1 MHPLLRK
8 ALPHLAAL
16 GIFLALSAIF
26 FYPQLDGKKIRQG
39 DIQQYRGMAEEVR
52 AFKEKT
58 GETSLWTNAMFGGM
72 PTYQI
77 NTITAGNQ
85 LSWLDRIGRLGIDRP
100 IGRFFWGMTC
110 CYIMLVVLGLSP
122 WTAILGAI
130 GFGFATNNF
139 VLFEAGHVTKV
150 RAIFYLPIIIAGLLL
165 AFRKKYLL
173 GGLLFALGFGL
184 CIWAN
189 HVQMTYYFFLT
200 VLLFGIAQLVEVAR
214 KGAWPHLGR
223 ALGILVLGALLAVG
237 SSASNLIV
245 TAEYAEDT
253 MRGQP
258 ILEPEG
264 QPDPGNS
271 SETEGLAWEYAMQW
285 SNGLIDL
292 IATFIPGAAGGG
304 SQERVGE
311 DSAIVKDLRRKGASN
326 LPRPFMA
333 PLYWGKLP
341 FTSGPAYVGA
351 LVFLFFLL
359 GAILV
364 KGPEKWW
371 LLLGTLLLFLLSLG
385 KHFKG
390 LNRFLFEYM
399 PLYSKFRA
407 PSSILSIAPAL
418 MVPLGLLGL
427 HQIASGKASHKE
439 ALRALY
445 IAGGT
450 LAAIAAVFWL
460 IGPSLFEFSNLGDA
474 RYVQAGFD
482 AGAILEDR
490 QAMMRRD
497 ALRALALV
505 LLGSALIWAFIQQKA
520 SRAILLGGLGIL
532 LLFDV
537 FTVGRRYL
545 TEENFT
551 AKRQVERP
559 FPMRPVDEQILRDK
573 TPNYRVLDLSINTF
587 NSAQASFYHKTI
599 GGYHAAKL
607 QRYQDIIDRH
617 ISRNNQRVLNMLNT
631 RYIISGQPGQE
642 QVQANPDAL
651 GNAWFV
657 DDIRPVQ
664 TPNEEINALNEID
677 PARTAVVRTPEFGEY
692 VQGFDPRPN
701 GKIELTEYAPNH
713 LKYQSNS
720 SSEQLA
726 VFSEIWYGPGKGWQ
740 AYLDG
745 EPVDHIRVNYILRAM
760 RVPAGQHEIE
770 FVFAPRSFVLGRTL
784 SWISSSLLLLALGTY
799 IVLHVRKKAR
809 ETPPAEEKPKPR
821 KAATQPKARR
831 TEKKAPG
838 KKRKRRRK

>member
-122 WTAILGAI
+122 WTAVLGAI

-150 RAIFYLPIIIAGLLL
+150 RAIFYLPIITAGLLL

-200 VLLFGIAQLVEVAR
+200 VLLFGIAQLVDVAR

-223 ALGILVLGALLAVG
+223 AAGILLLGGLLAVG
-237 SSASNLIV
+237 ASASNLIV

-285 SNGLIDL
+285 SNGVLDL
-292 IATFIPGAAGGG
+292 IATFIPGVAGGG
-304 SQERVGE
+304 SQERLGE
-311 DSAIVKDLRRKGASN
+311 DSAIVKDLRRKGAGN

-351 LVFLFFLL
+351 LVFLFFFL

-364 KGPEKWW
+364 RGPEKWW

-385 KHFKG
+385 KHFEG
-390 LNRFLFEYM
+390 FNRILFEYM

-407 PSSILSIAPAL
+407 PSSILSLAPAL

-427 HQIASGKASHKE
+427 HQVASGKVSHKE

-445 IAGGT
+445 IAGGI
-450 LAAIAAVFWL
+450 LAGIAAIFWL
-460 IGPSLFEFSNLGDA
+460 IGPSLFDFSNPGDA

-482 AGAILEDR
+482 AEAIMDDR
-490 QAMMRRD
+490 QALMRRD

-505 LLGSALIWAFIQQKA
+505 LLGSGLIWAFIQQKI

-532 LLFDV
+532 LVFDV

-551 AKRQVERP
+551 QKRQVEQP

-573 TPNYRVLDLSINTF
+573 DPNYRVLDLSINTF

-617 ISRNNQRVLNMLNT
+617 ISKNNQRVLNMLNT
-631 RYIISGQPGQE
+631 RYIISGQRGQE
-642 QVQANPDAL
+642 QVQRNPGAL

-657 DDIRPVQ
+657 DDIRTVQ
-664 TPNEEINALNEID
+664 TPNQEINALHEID
-677 PARTAVVRTPEFGEY
+677 PARTAVVRAPEFGEY
-692 VQGFDPRPN
+692 LQDFAPQPSGT
-701 GKIELTEYAPNH
+701 IELAEYAPNR

-720 SSEQLA
+720 NSEQLA

-745 EPVDHIRVNYILRAM
+745 EPVDHIRANYILRAI

-770 FVFAPRSFVLGRTL
+770 FVFAPRSFALGRTL
-784 SWISSSLLLLALGTY
+784 SWISSSLLLLSLGTY
-799 IVLHVRKKAR
+799 IVLSVRNLPTEQPKKTNPKKA
-809 ETPPAEEKPKPR
+809 PA
-821 KAATQPKARR
+821 AKARR
-831 TEKKAPG
+831 TEKKAPN
-838 KKRKRRRK
+838 KTRKRRKK